1 MLPQLFEDRKKF
13 LNSLIDLIGS
23 LKINITDKENT
34 NVISIDADWGYGK
47 TTFIKHLENELTEQ
61 EFTVFTFDAWS
72 NDFEDEPLSVF
83 IQELIPQIVAANNEV
98 WNDITNY
105 DEKVKTFLSSVNSF
119 IKFTTILI
127 PQIPELDII
136 GIIEE
141 TKKNKDKLIGKE
153 SEAIKCAKKMTE
165 RKKLVTDFK
174 MI

>member
-1 MLPQLFEDRKKF
+1 M
-13 LNSLIDLIGS
+13 
-23 LKINITDKENT
+23 
-34 NVISIDADWGYGK
+34 
-47 TTFIKHLENELTEQ
+47 
-61 EFTVFTFDAWS
+61 
-72 NDFEDEPLSVF
+72 
-83 IQELIPQIVAANNEV
+83 IPQIVAANNEV